1 MPPPSESPRF
11 APVGDGML
19 GDPLPQV
26 PCGHLGLFKIGP
38 LRGLGQMPARLSE
51 KLHAPVTRTARR
63 RKSNCTTA
71 SAQLAQVP
79 QFHDVED

>member
-1 MPPPSESPRF
+1 MVSPVLEEGQWNAPSESLRF
-11 APVGDGML
+11 APVGDGTL

-51 KLHAPVTRTARR
+51 KLHAPISGRVRLT
-63 RKSNCTTA
+63 
-71 SAQLAQVP
+71 
-79 QFHDVED
+79 